1 MARFY
6 GMPSYST
13 ANVGDNDRP
22 GIQTTAE
29 KMLTLTAVPRSGAQY
44 VHYAFGLLD
53 RTNMFCPEQAVL
65 DDAHI
70 GMIKYAMKEPAIDAE
85 LQEKVLDTV
94 REVMDTSHKTYM
106 YHLPMPTKEDVYVCY
121 PLENEIGGALMAA
134 HEKYEEILQTPG
146 KPLPESVKKEIM
158 ANVPGVLEDTLR

>member
-1 MARFY
+1 
-6 GMPSYST
+6 
-13 ANVGDNDRP
+13 
-22 GIQTTAE
+22 
-29 KMLTLTAVPRSGAQY
+29 
-44 VHYAFGLLD
+44 
-53 RTNMFCPEQAVL
+53 
-65 DDAHI
+65 
-70 GMIKYAMKEPAIDAE
+70 
-85 LQEKVLDTV
+85 
-94 REVMDTSHKTYM
+94 VMDTSHKTYM